1 MRLGKFVEHFK
12 AASAIMDAKGGDGV
26 VKYLGVGRYVIH
38 HHAER
43 GEIG

>member
-26 VKYLGVGRYVIH
+26 VKYLGVGRYVIQH
-38 HHAER
+38 PEGR
-43 GEIG
+43 GVMG

>member
-26 VKYLGVGRYVIH
+26 VKYLGVGRFVIQRD
-38 HHAER
+38 EGR
-43 GEIG
+43 GVIG